1 MNCPHSRS
9 CGKASTGCLND
20 CPKVHAEAYA
30 ALSGCDAVRTIASSD
45 DLDTLVWH
53 ICNALDAG
61 KSVRIALEVV
71 EG

>member
-1 MNCPHSRS
+1 MNCPYSYSR
-9 CGKASTGCLND
+9 GKASTGCLND

-30 ALSGCDAVRTIASSD
+30 ALSGCDAVRTIACKE
-45 DLDTLVWH
+45 DLKALIWH
-53 ICNALDAG
+53 ICNALGAG